1 MEMFI
6 IYSLSGD
13 YSGVNYHPAKKCAGE
28 ARVSQPRESK
38 IREADAALLS
48 RQLSVK
54 CARMEEE
61 NRLLREELNELYV
74 RYDRMSAA
82 FGEMSHLAR
91 EAMAVPDR
99 YFREDEA

>member
-1 MEMFI
+1 MFI

-13 YSGVNYHPAKKCAGE
+13 YSGVNYHPVKKYAEERC
-28 ARVSQPRESK
+28 VPLPQESK
-38 IREADAALLS
+38 NRQTDFALLS
-48 RQLSVK
+48 RKYV
-54 CARMEEE
+54 RVEEE

-74 RYDRMSAA
+74 KYGRMAAA

-91 EAMAVPDR
+91 EAMAVPER